1 MKYFPL
7 IFVLILILFACN
19 QAPKK
24 KKTTTYP
31 DTLANGNVIVLA
43 GDYEVSLIRL
53 IANPEKYDGKKLRLI
68 GYLHLEFEGN
78 SLFIHKEDYDVGIY
92 KNSIWVDVDMKHPE
106 ISGLNKFSNH
116 YVIIEGTFDSH
127 NNGHMG
133 RCSGSIEK
141 ITRLDLY
148 PIK

>member
-1 MKYFPL
+1 MKAFPL
-7 IFVLILILFACN
+7 LFALILILSSCN

-24 KKTTTYP
+24 GKTSYP

-43 GDYEVSLIRL
+43 GDYQVSLIRL
-53 IANPEKYDGKKLRLI
+53 IANPEKYDGKKIQII

-78 SLFIHKEDYDVGIY
+78 GLFLHKEDYDIGIS
-92 KNSIWVDVDMKHPE
+92 KNSIWVDVDIKHPE
-106 ISGLNKFSNH
+106 ESSLNKFSNH

-133 RCSGSIEK
+133 RRSGSIKK

-148 PIK
+148 PVK